1 MALAPQFATHRIA
14 GHASAAH
21 TLELYLDIICP
32 FSRKQLQ
39 GVRRDV
45 LPFAEKNPDKL
56 QVIIRQVPQPWHA
69 SSTLVHEAALGVTR
83 ALLDS
88 GKVKSHEEA
97 MPQWREYFYHLIDE
111 QEVGTGGEGVCATSF
126 F

>member
-1 MALAPQFATHRIA
+1 MTDSP
-14 GHASAAH
+14 
-21 TLELYLDIICP
+21 
-32 FSRKQLQ
+32 
-39 GVRRDV
+39 V
-45 LPFAEKNPDKL
+45 
-56 QVIIRQVPQPWHA
+56 QVPQPWHA

-97 MPQWREYFYHLIDE
+97 MPQFREYFYHLIDE